1 MKYFKKLK
9 DSYFSIPRKYRFLA
23 YYIIALLIFV
33 SSFAGADK
41 NWIEEIK
48 KYNVIAVKTFEKS
61 YEEGTVSYNIVSN
74 ILTGISFI
82 ISYLLFTLPITI
94 TYLLERGIKKDLSRD
109 NSNYTPAENIIYYR
123 ELLDGVSPA
132 TISILD
138 NLEME
143 ERKDLSA
150 GLLKLILS
158 GHLVIENNILKVTDK
173 STKGLSSS
181 QMRLYRLISD
191 GSFTKQDYSNWK
203 KECYNEAVNTRLV
216 KKNLSGEEAFT
227 KIMSRWMTIVIIILV
242 IHFTLGD
249 LQYEFAKT
257 MPSFLFILLELMSF
271 VTVACMVIAPIYLIL
286 HLVWYYAFRHDY
298 GRTYLGNKEKD
309 RIEGLK
315 RFIKDYSLLDQKSKE
330 EVVLWDD
337 YLIYAVLFE
346 NNTKIINDLCQKKN
360 LTFNIEDL
368 ENNINNNFN
377 NIIRR

>member
-158 GHLVIENNILKVTDK
+158 GHLVIENNII
-173 STKGLSSS
+173 
-181 QMRLYRLISD
+181 Q
-191 GSFTKQDYSNWK
+191 
-203 KECYNEAVNTRLV
+203 
-216 KKNLSGEEAFT
+216 
-227 KIMSRWMTIVIIILV
+227 
-242 IHFTLGD
+242 
-249 LQYEFAKT
+249 
-257 MPSFLFILLELMSF
+257 
-271 VTVACMVIAPIYLIL
+271 
-286 HLVWYYAFRHDY
+286 
-298 GRTYLGNKEKD
+298 
-309 RIEGLK
+309 
-315 RFIKDYSLLDQKSKE
+315 
-330 EVVLWDD
+330 
-337 YLIYAVLFE
+337 
-346 NNTKIINDLCQKKN
+346 
-360 LTFNIEDL
+360 
-368 ENNINNNFN
+368 
-377 NIIRR
+377 